1 MSGENFEDEKVRII
15 VDNVILSGL
24 DSEYVEN
31 NAVSKYYVDNK
42 VQSAV
47 NELVDNAGPAYD
59 TLKKLKD
66 ALNAGDASLA
76 TQILTSIADEKKDRE
91 AGDLSLSDRVN
102 VVSMGLENESGVRSD
117 ADIQLNSRVDGVA
130 MEIQN
135 AVMSLTEADSQLSS
149 RIDTVTAGLETES
162 GERSGADVQL
172 SNRINTLSMS
182 VEDLQYSKFDKTGGD
197 INGDVKLVDSYLNFG
212 ENWRVKC
219 SADGTKILFQHK
231 KTDNVW
237 RTALPFICSA

>member
-47 NELVDNAGPAYD
+47 NDLVDNAGPAYD

-76 TQILTSIADEKKDRE
+76 TQILTAIADEKKDRE

-102 VVSMGLENESGVRSD
+102 TVSMGLENESGQRSYED
-117 ADIQLNSRVDGVA
+117 VQLNSRVDGVA
-130 MEIQN
+130 TEIQN
-135 AVMSLTEADSQLSS
+135 AVVSLLEADSQLSS
-149 RIDTVTAGLETES
+149 RIDNVTAGLETET
-162 GERSGADVQL
+162 GARSDADVQL
-172 SNRINTLSMS
+172 SGRVDVLSMS
-182 VEDLQYSKFDKTGGD
+182 VEDLQSSKINKSGGVFTGEVTFDTFV
-197 INGDVKLVDSYLNFG
+197 NLST
-212 ENWRVKC
+212 NWRIRC
-219 SADGTKILFQHK
+219 SNDGTKILFQHK
-231 KTDNVW
+231 KADNVW